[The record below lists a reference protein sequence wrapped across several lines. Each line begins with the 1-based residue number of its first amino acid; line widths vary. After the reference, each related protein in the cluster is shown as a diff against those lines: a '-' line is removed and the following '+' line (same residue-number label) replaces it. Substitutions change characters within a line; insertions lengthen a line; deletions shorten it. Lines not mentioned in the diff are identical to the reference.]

1 MKITFIG
8 AGSTVFCKNV
18 LGDCLLA
25 ENLPE
30 FEIALLDID
39 AQRLEESYALIC
51 ALRDKYKPAVSVNK
65 YLATDDKQ
73 TEEAFSG
80 AKYVINAIQ
89 VGGYKPCTVTDFRIP
104 RKYGLQQT
112 IGDTLGIGGI
122 FRALRTIPV
131 MKAYTDI
138 MERVCPDALLLNYTN
153 PMSMLTGYLQKNTK
167 IKTVG
172 LCHSCQVVVSHVN
185 RKLKEEKLNDVEYT
199 LGGINHMCWLLTLT
213 DKEGNDLYPLFKEK
227 FNKVRPKNDL
237 VRLEIMNRFGYYNTE
252 SSEHTAEYHPYFI
265 KSKYPFNLLKYL
277 IPLDEY
283 PRRCRR
289 QIRRWKKLRKEI
301 MADGNVTHERSN
313 EYGSYIIEACET
325 NVPYKIYGNV
335 LNNGLISNLPAS
347 ACVEVPIMV
356 DANGLNP
363 MGVGALPEQLAALNM
378 THVAVHEMVIKAAET
393 LDKNYIYMA
402 AYLDP
407 HTRDQLSLNK
417 IKAMCDDLI
426 KAHKGWI
433 PEFK

>member
-39 AQRLEESYALIC
+39 NVRLEESYALIC
-51 ALRDKYKPAVSVNK
+51 ALRDKYKPVVRVNK
-65 YLATDDKQ
+65 YLATDSAQ
-73 TEEAFSG
+73 TEEAFRN

-104 RKYGLQQT
+104 KKYGLQQT
-112 IGDTLGIGGI
+112 IGDTIGIGGI

-131 MKAYTDI
+131 MKAYADV

-153 PMSMLTGYLQKNTK
+153 PMSILSGYMQRYTK
-167 IKTVG
+167 VKTVG
-172 LCHSCQVVVSHVN
+172 LCHSCQVVVSWIN
-185 RKLKEEKLNDVEYT
+185 GKLKEEKLNDAEYT

-213 DKEGNDLYPLFKEK
+213 DKEGNDLYPLFKKK
-227 FNKVRPKNDL
+227 FNEVRPFNDR

-265 KSKYPFNLLKYL
+265 KSKYPHLILKYL
-277 IPLDEY
+277 IPIDEY

-289 QIRRWKKLRKEI
+289 QIRRWKKLRNEI

-313 EYGSYIIEACET
+313 EYGSRIIEACET
-325 NVPYKIYGNV
+325 GQPFKIYGNV
-335 LNNGLISNLPAS
+335 QNAGWITNLPNT

-356 DANGLNP
+356 DSNGLNP
-363 MGVGALPEQLAALNM
+363 QVVGELPLQLAALNLFAHPQSSGQGYGILHRRRNRSQRCVRNRS
-378 THVAVHEMVIKAAET
+378 TLHLSAVLRIPRKSRPVFVRKANA
-393 LDKNYIYMA
+393 
-402 AYLDP
+402 
-407 HTRDQLSLNK
+407 
-417 IKAMCDDLI
+417 C
-426 KAHKGWI
+426 
-433 PEFK
+433 